1 MPADSPIHWS
11 ATQIARAIAA
21 REISS
26 AEVVRAH
33 IERIEQVD
41 REINALV
48 VRRFVEALREAEA
61 VDATLTRSASAG
73 IPPLFGVPMTVKECF
88 HVAGTPSCIGLS
100 ASHHRELID
109 NDGLLVQRLKRA
121 GAIIL
126 GKTNLPQLMI
136 WHECDN
142 PVYGRTNNPWD
153 LARTPGGSTGGEAAI
168 VAARGS
174 PLGLGND
181 LGGSIRVPAH
191 FCGIHGLKPTS
202 FRLPRVGTTGTLRG
216 LESIVTQA
224 GPFARHVDDLW
235 LALQALCDDDGY
247 AAGDVTPAPLRD
259 PAAVGVEQLK
269 IACWVDDGVFPAAAS
284 VQRAVREAADALQQ
298 QGATVVEI
306 EPSAFSQPHSLD
318 DMFDIYCG
326 LIGADGAGDARRLT
340 RGSQVD
346 WRVGRLMW
354 LAGLDRLSRA
364 AVVAGL
370 KLSGQTWMARLV
382 RVAGRRSADE
392 FWQLTNRRVSFSHAF
407 TDSFHEQGFD
417 AVLCP
422 PHALP
427 AMQHA
432 KGFDLIAAA
441 SYAYLFNL
449 LGWPAGVV
457 STSRVREGEEAGRPD
472 AKDQVL
478 RQAFAVQRGS
488 VGLPLGVQIAA
499 PYWREDVVLAVMSA
513 LEVAVYRRPDYPMAS
528 QVPTA
533 ALSSAGIETNSS
545 DT

>member
-1 MPADSPIHWS
+1 MPHSADSPIHWS
-11 ATQIARAIAA
+11 ATQIASRIAA
-21 REISS
+21 REISC
-26 AEVVRAH
+26 AEVVQAH
-33 IERIEQVD
+33 IDRIQQVD
-41 REINALV
+41 GKINAVV
-48 VRRFVEALREAEA
+48 VRRFVEALHEAEA
-61 VDATLTRSASAG
+61 ADATLAG
-73 IPPLFGVPMTVKECF
+73 SPSRELPPLFGVPMTVKECF
-88 HVAGTPSCIGLS
+88 HVAGTPSCIGLT
-100 ASHHRELID
+100 AAEHRAFVAK
-109 NDGLLVQRLKRA
+109 DGLLVQRLKCA
-121 GAIIL
+121 GAIIV

-153 LARTPGGSTGGEAAI
+153 LERTPGGSTGGEAAI

-202 FRLPRVGTTGTLRG
+202 YRLPRVGTTGTFHG

-224 GPFARHVDDLW
+224 GPFARHVEDLW
-235 LALQALCDDDGY
+235 LALQVLTDDRDGY
-247 AAGDVTPAPLRD
+247 VASDVTPAPLRD
-259 PAAVGVEQLK
+259 PAAVRVDRLK
-269 IACWVDDGVFPAAAS
+269 IACWTDDGVFPAAAS
-284 VQRAVREAADALQQ
+284 VQRAVREAADALRQ
-298 QGATVVEI
+298 QGASVI
-306 EPSAFSQPHSLD
+306 EMDPIAFSQPHSLN

-326 LIGADGAGDARRLT
+326 LIGADGAADARRLT

-364 AVVAGL
+364 AVIASL
-370 KLSGQTWMARLV
+370 RMSGQSWMARLV
-382 RVAGRRSADE
+382 SVAGRRSADE
-392 FWQLTNRRVSFSHAF
+392 FWRLTNRRTLFSQIFTTSFR
-407 TDSFHEQGFD
+407 EQGFD

-441 SYAYLFNL
+441 SYSYLFNL

-457 STSRVREGEEAGRPD
+457 STSRVREGEEVGRPET
-472 AKDQVL
+472 KDKVL
-478 RQAFAVQRGS
+478 RQALAVQRGS
-488 VGLPLGVQIAA
+488 TGLPLAVQVAA
-499 PYWREDVVLAVMSA
+499 PYWREDIVLSVISSLESA
-513 LEVAVYRRPDYPMAS
+513 FCQRSDYPMTS
-528 QVPTA
+528 IVPR
-533 ALSSAGIETNSS
+533 
-545 DT
+545 DTVV